1 MGTFLFEDINALRE
15 FAPEAY
21 KELPKY
27 VTKNLTQK
35 YSIRPYQELA
45 FRNFITYFE
54 SEKCHKPT
62 QVLFHMATGSGKT
75 LIMAGLILYLYK
87 KGYRN
92 FLFFVNTDNI
102 VQKTKDNFI
111 NQTSSKY
118 LFNDEINIDGEI
130 IKVRTVD
137 NFQGCNQEDI
147 NICFTTIQGLHMSL
161 NQFKENGLTDDDFAE
176 KKIVLIADEAHHL
189 NIETKKGLS
198 KSEKEDKCNWETT
211 VNRIFN
217 SDRDNVLLEF
227 TATCDLKNTYIKTAY
242 EKKII
247 IDYPLR
253 KFREDRYS
261 KEVKTFQ
268 SHVPLIDRVLQ
279 AILLSQYRL
288 KLFQDNKKTIKPV
301 ILFKSDNIEST
312 KNKNGE
318 IKVGSKEFYAKQFR
332 PLVDNLS
339 EVDITRVRTQNSHP
353 LLVKMFE
360 YFDKHL
366 TTEELI
372 AEIREDFSDEKCI
385 SVNSKEEKGN
395 YQLQINSLEDR
406 NNLIRCI
413 FAVDQLNEGWDVL
426 NLFDIVRL
434 YESRSTERHGGPG
447 AQTIKEAQLIGR
459 GARYCPFTTTDKA
472 ERFLRKFDEDI
483 DNELRVCETLYYHCQ
498 HDSQYISELRTA
510 MRETGLLPDNIQEC
524 SYILKE
530 NFKKDSLYQQ
540 GLVFENERVV
550 KSRTAITE
558 LLPSVRNANYNYD
571 LSAGASSTI
580 TLLENSEDDAS
591 ICERG
596 ILKEVVI
603 SDISYPI
610 VHKALRQYNIFKF
623 NILKQYYPN
632 LTSIRQ
638 FITDP
643 RYLGNIKLTIRISD
657 NNISNK
663 QLYLALKYTLG
674 EISNRISDIEET
686 YEGTKEF
693 KPRKLCEVFRD
704 KTVSY
709 TDPHGDGQGIS
720 QSTGAIS
727 EHLKVNLSNEDWFV
741 FTDNYGTSEE
751 KEFVAYFKDHVQD
764 LKNKY
769 DKVYLIRNER
779 QLKLFSFNGGERFE
793 PDYVLIMT
801 KQEGNITDQYQ
812 IFIEPKGS
820 HLIEK
825 DSWKEEFLLQ
835 IEESG
840 RPVKTLIDDNNYKIV
855 GFPFF
860 NVADRQAQFNEAMS
874 KL

>member
-21 KELPKY
+21 KESPKY

-111 NQTSSKY
+111 NHTSSKY

-176 KKIVLIADEAHHL
+176 KNIVLIADEAHHL

-198 KSEKEDKCNWETT
+198 KSEKEDKSNWETT

-217 SDRDNVLLEF
+217 SNRDNVLLEF

-301 ILFKSDNIEST
+301 ILFKSDKIDS
-312 KNKNGE
+312 
-318 IKVGSKEFYAKQFR
+318 SKSFYKEQFR
-332 PLVDNLS
+332 PLIENLS
-339 EVDITRVRTQNSHP
+339 EADLTRIRTQNSHP

-372 AEIREDFSDEKCI
+372 AEIREDFSDEKCV

-434 YESRSTERHGGPG
+434 YETRSAERHGGPG
-447 AQTIKEAQLIGR
+447 KQTIQEAQLIGR

-483 DNELRVCETLYYHCQ
+483 ENELRVCETLYYHCMNN
-498 HDSQYISELRTA
+498 STYISELTTA
-510 MRETGLLPDNIQEC
+510 MRGIGLMPDNIKEC
-524 SYILKE
+524 PYILKE
-530 NFKKDSLYQQ
+530 DFKNDNLYKH
-540 GLVFENERVV
+540 GLVFENERAV
-550 KSRTAITE
+550 KSRNTITE
-558 LLPSVRNANYNYD
+558 LLPSVRDTIYSYD
-571 LSAGASSTI
+571 LSAGASSTT
-580 TLLENSEDDAS
+580 TLLESSADDTS
-591 ICERG
+591 TGERG
-596 ILKEVVI
+596 ILKEFVI
-603 SDISYPI
+603 SNIPYPI

-632 LTSIRQ
+632 LTSIKQ
-638 FITDP
+638 FITDSK
-643 RYLGNIKLTIRISD
+643 YLGNIKLSIRISESD
-657 NNISNK
+657 ITNE

-674 EISNRISDIEET
+674 KISNRISDIEET

-709 TDPHGDGQGIS
+709 TDPHGDGQGVS
-720 QSTGAIS
+720 QSNGAIS

>member
-1 MGTFLFEDINALRE
+1 MGKFLFDEINTIKE
-15 FAPEAY
+15 YVPEAY

-27 VTKNLTQK
+27 VIKNLTQK
-35 YSIRPYQELA
+35 YSIRPYQEMA

-54 SEKCHKPT
+54 SEKLCRKPS

-102 VQKTKDNFI
+102 VQKTKDNFV
-111 NQTSSKY
+111 NKTSSKY

-189 NIETKKGLS
+189 NVETKTGRLTET
-198 KSEKEDKCNWETT
+198 EKTDKNNWEAT

-217 SDRDNVLLEF
+217 ADKDNVLLEF
-227 TATCDLKNTYIKTAY
+227 TATCDLKNQYIMNEY

-247 IDYPLR
+247 IDYPLK

-301 ILFKSDNIEST
+301 ILFKSDKIES
-312 KNKNGE
+312 
-318 IKVGSKEFYAKQFR
+318 SKSFYIEQFR
-332 PLVDNLS
+332 PLIENLS
-339 EVDITRVRTQNSHP
+339 EADLTRIRTQNSHP

-360 YFDKHL
+360 YFEKHL

-372 AEIREDFSDEKCI
+372 AEIREDFSDEKCV

-434 YESRSTERHGGPG
+434 YETRSAERHGGPG
-447 AQTIKEAQLIGR
+447 KQTIQEAQLIGR

-483 DNELRVCETLYYHCQ
+483 ENELRVCETLYYHCMNN
-498 HDSQYISELRTA
+498 STYISELTTA
-510 MRETGLLPDNIQEC
+510 MRGIGLMPDNIKEC
-524 SYILKE
+524 PYILKDE
-530 NFKKDSLYQQ
+530 FKNDNLYKQ
-540 GLVFENERVV
+540 GLVFENERAV
-550 KSRTAITE
+550 KSRNTITE
-558 LLPSVRNANYNYD
+558 LLPSVRDTIYSYD
-571 LSAGASSTI
+571 LSAGASSTT
-580 TLLENSEDDAS
+580 TLLESSADDTS
-591 ICERG
+591 TGERG
-596 ILKEVVI
+596 ILKEFVI
-603 SDISYPI
+603 SNIPYPI

-638 FITDP
+638 FITDSK
-643 RYLGNIKLTIRISD
+643 YLGNIKLSIRISD
-657 NNISNK
+657 IDITNE

-674 EISNRISDIEET
+674 KISNRISDIEET

-709 TDPHGDGQGIS
+709 TDPHGDGQGVS
-720 QSTGAIS
+720 QSNGAIS
-727 EHLKVNLSNEDWFV
+727 EHLKVNLFNEDWFV

-751 KEFVAYFKDHVQD
+751 KEFVAYFKDHVQE

-793 PDYVLIMT
+793 PDYLLIMT
-801 KQEGNITDQYQ
+801 KQNSNVTDQYQ

-840 RPVKTLIDDNNYKIV
+840 RPVKTLIDDNNYKII

-874 KL
+874 ML

>member
-21 KELPKY
+21 KKLPKY

-130 IKVRTVD
+130 IKIRTVD

-198 KSEKEDKCNWETT
+198 KSEKENKSNWETT

-301 ILFKSDNIEST
+301 ILFKSDKIES
-312 KNKNGE
+312 
-318 IKVGSKEFYAKQFR
+318 SKSFYAEQFR
-332 PLVDNLS
+332 PLIENLS
-339 EVDITRVRTQNSHP
+339 EADLTRIRTQNSHP

-360 YFDKHL
+360 YFEKHL

-434 YESRSTERHGGPG
+434 YETRSAERHGGPG
-447 AQTIKEAQLIGR
+447 KQTIQEAQLIGR

-483 DNELRVCETLYYHCQ
+483 ENELRVCETLYYHCMNN
-498 HDSQYISELRTA
+498 STYISELTTA
-510 MRETGLLPDNIQEC
+510 MRGIGLMQDNIKEC
-524 SYILKE
+524 HYILKE
-530 NFKKDSLYQQ
+530 EFKNDNLYKQ
-540 GLVFENERVV
+540 GLVFENERAV
-550 KSRTAITE
+550 KSRNTITE
-558 LLPSVRNANYNYD
+558 LLPSVRDTIYSYD
-571 LSAGASSTI
+571 LSAGASSTT
-580 TLLENSEDDAS
+580 TLLESSADDTS
-591 ICERG
+591 TGERG
-596 ILKEVVI
+596 VLKEFVI
-603 SDISYPI
+603 SNIHYPI

-632 LTSIRQ
+632 LTSIKQ
-638 FITDP
+638 FITDSK
-643 RYLGNIKLTIRISD
+643 YLGNIKLSIRISESD
-657 NNISNK
+657 ITNE

-674 EISNRISDIEET
+674 KISNRISDIEET

-709 TDPHGDGQGIS
+709 TDPHGDGQGVS
-720 QSTGAIS
+720 QSNGAIS

-825 DSWKEEFLLQ
+825 DLWKEEFLLQ

-860 NVADRQAQFNEAMS
+860 NIADRQAQFNEAMS

>member
-1 MGTFLFEDINALRE
+1 MGKFLFDEINTIKE
-15 FAPEAY
+15 YVPEAY
-21 KELPKY
+21 KDLPKY

-35 YSIRPYQELA
+35 YFIRPYQEMA

-54 SEKCHKPT
+54 SEKLCRKPS

-130 IKVRTVD
+130 IKVRTVN
-137 NFQGCNQEDI
+137 NFQDCNQEDI

-198 KSEKEDKCNWETT
+198 KSEKEDKSNWETT

-227 TATCDLKNTYIKTAY
+227 TATCDLKNQYIMNEY

-247 IDYPLR
+247 VDYPLK

-301 ILFKSDNIEST
+301 ILFKSDKIES
-312 KNKNGE
+312 
-318 IKVGSKEFYAKQFR
+318 SKSFYKEQFR
-332 PLVDNLS
+332 PLIENLS
-339 EVDITRVRTQNSHP
+339 EADLTRIRTQNSHP

-360 YFDKHL
+360 YFDKYL

-372 AEIREDFSDEKCI
+372 AEIKDDFSDEKCV

-434 YESRSTERHGGPG
+434 YETRSAERHGGPG
-447 AQTIKEAQLIGR
+447 KQTIQEAQLIGR

-483 DNELRVCETLYYHCQ
+483 GNELRVCETLYYHCVNN
-498 HDSQYISELRTA
+498 STYISELTTA
-510 MRETGLLPDNIQEC
+510 MKGIGLMPDNIQEC

-530 NFKKDSLYQQ
+530 EFKNDDLYKQ
-540 GLVFENERVV
+540 GLVFENERAV
-550 KSRTAITE
+550 KSRNAITE
-558 LLPSVRNANYNYD
+558 LLPSMRDTIYSYD
-571 LSAGASSTI
+571 LSAGATSTT
-580 TLLENSEDDAS
+580 TLLESSADDTS
-591 ICERG
+591 TGERG
-596 ILKEVVI
+596 ILKEFII
-603 SDISYPI
+603 SNIPYNI

-623 NILKQYYPN
+623 NILKHYYPN
-632 LTSIRQ
+632 LTSIKQ
-638 FITDP
+638 FITDSK
-643 RYLGNIKLTIRISD
+643 YLGNIKLSIRINETD
-657 NNISNK
+657 ITNE

-674 EISNRISDIEET
+674 KISNRISDIEET

-709 TDPHGDGQGIS
+709 TDPHGDGQGVS
-720 QSTGAIS
+720 QSHGVIS
-727 EHLKVNLSNEDWFV
+727 EHLKINLSNEDWFV

-751 KEFVAYFKDHVQD
+751 KEFVAYFKDHVHD

-820 HLIEK
+820 HLIK
-825 DSWKEEFLLQ
+825 PDIWKEEFLLQ
-835 IEESG
+835 IEELG
-840 RPVKTLIDDNNYKIV
+840 RPVKTFIDDNNYKII

-860 NVADRQAQFNEAMS
+860 NIVDRQAQFNEAMS

>member
-62 QVLFHMATGSGKT
+62 QLLFHMATGSGKT

-130 IKVRTVD
+130 VKVRTVD
-137 NFQGCNQEDI
+137 NFQGCNKEDI

-198 KSEKEDKCNWETT
+198 KSEKEDKSNWETT

-301 ILFKSDNIEST
+301 ILFKSDKIES
-312 KNKNGE
+312 
-318 IKVGSKEFYAKQFR
+318 SKKFYNEQFR
-332 PLVDNLS
+332 PLIENLS
-339 EVDITRVRTQNSHP
+339 ETDLTRIRTQNSHP

-372 AEIREDFSDEKCI
+372 AEIREDFSDEKCV

-434 YESRSTERHGGPG
+434 YETRSAERHGGPG
-447 AQTIKEAQLIGR
+447 KQTIQEAQLIGR

-483 DNELRVCETLYYHCQ
+483 ENELRVCETLYYHCMNN
-498 HDSQYISELRTA
+498 STYISELTTA
-510 MRETGLLPDNIQEC
+510 MRGIGLMPDNIKEC
-524 SYILKE
+524 PYILKE
-530 NFKKDSLYQQ
+530 DFKNDNLYKH
-540 GLVFENERVV
+540 GLVFENERAV
-550 KSRTAITE
+550 KSRNTITE
-558 LLPSVRNANYNYD
+558 LLPSVRDTIYSYD
-571 LSAGASSTI
+571 LSAGASSTT
-580 TLLENSEDDAS
+580 TLLESSADDTS
-591 ICERG
+591 TGERG
-596 ILKEVVI
+596 ILKEFVI
-603 SDISYPI
+603 SNIPYPI

-632 LTSIRQ
+632 LTSIKQ
-638 FITDP
+638 FITDSK
-643 RYLGNIKLTIRISD
+643 YLGNIKLSIRISESD
-657 NNISNK
+657 ITNE
-663 QLYLALKYTLG
+663 QLYLGLK
-674 EISNRISDIEET
+674 
-686 YEGTKEF
+686 
-693 KPRKLCEVFRD
+693 
-704 KTVSY
+704 
-709 TDPHGDGQGIS
+709 
-720 QSTGAIS
+720 
-727 EHLKVNLSNEDWFV
+727 
-741 FTDNYGTSEE
+741 
-751 KEFVAYFKDHVQD
+751 
-764 LKNKY
+764 
-769 DKVYLIRNER
+769 
-779 QLKLFSFNGGERFE
+779 
-793 PDYVLIMT
+793 
-801 KQEGNITDQYQ
+801 
-812 IFIEPKGS
+812 
-820 HLIEK
+820 
-825 DSWKEEFLLQ
+825 
-835 IEESG
+835 
-840 RPVKTLIDDNNYKIV
+840 
-855 GFPFF
+855 
-860 NVADRQAQFNEAMS
+860 
-874 KL
+874 

>member
-1 MGTFLFEDINALRE
+1 MSKFLFEEIDTIKE
-15 FAPEAY
+15 YVPEAY
-21 KELPKY
+21 KELPKF
-27 VTKNLTQK
+27 VVKNLTQK
-35 YSIRPYQELA
+35 YSIRPYQEMA

-54 SEKCHKPT
+54 SENLCRKPS

-118 LFNDEINIDGEI
+118 LFNDEINIDGEQ

-147 NICFTTIQGLHMSL
+147 NICFATIQGLHMSL
-161 NQFKENGLTDDDFAE
+161 NQSKENGLTYDDFAE
-176 KKIVLIADEAHHL
+176 NKIVLIADEAHHL

-198 KSEKEDKCNWETT
+198 KSEKEDKNNWETT

-227 TATCDLKNTYIKTAY
+227 TATCDLKNQYIMNEY

-247 IDYPLR
+247 VDYPLK

-279 AILLSQYRL
+279 SILLSQYRL

-301 ILFKSDNIEST
+301 ILFKSDKIDSST
-312 KNKNGE
+312 K
-318 IKVGSKEFYAKQFR
+318 FYTEQFR
-332 PLVDNLS
+332 PLIENLS
-339 EVDITRVRTQNSHP
+339 ESDLTRIRTQNSHP

-366 TTEELI
+366 TIEELI
-372 AEIREDFSDEKCI
+372 AEIREDFSDSKCI

-434 YESRSTERHGGPG
+434 YETRSAERHGGPG
-447 AQTIKEAQLIGR
+447 KQTIQEAQLIGR
-459 GARYCPFTTTDKA
+459 GARYCPFTTTDKT
-472 ERFLRKFDEDI
+472 ERFLRKFDDDI
-483 DNELRVCETLYYHCQ
+483 ENELRVCETLYYHCMNNPT
-498 HDSQYISELRTA
+498 YISELTTA
-510 MRETGLLPDNIQEC
+510 MRGIGLMPDNIQEC

-530 NFKKDSLYQQ
+530 EFKNDNLYKQ

-550 KSRTAITE
+550 KSRNTITE
-558 LLPSVRNANYNYD
+558 LLPSVRDTIYNYD
-571 LSAGASSTI
+571 LSAGATSTT
-580 TLLENSEDDAS
+580 TLLESSADDTS
-591 ICERG
+591 ISERG
-596 ILKEVVI
+596 ILKEFII
-603 SDISYPI
+603 SNIPYPI
-610 VHKALRQYNIFKF
+610 VYKALRQYNIFKF

-632 LTSIRQ
+632 LISIKQ
-638 FITDP
+638 FITDSK
-643 RYLGNIKLTIRISD
+643 YLGNIKLSIRISD
-657 NNISNK
+657 VNITNE

-674 EISNRISDIEET
+674 KISNKISDIEET

-693 KPRKLCEVFRD
+693 KPRKLCEIFRD

-709 TDPHGDGQGIS
+709 TDPHGDGQGVS

-727 EHLKVNLSNEDWFV
+727 EHLKLNLSDEDWFV

-751 KEFVAYFKDHVQD
+751 KEFVAYFKDHVQE

-801 KQEGNITDQYQ
+801 KQDNNITDQYQ

-825 DSWKEEFLLQ
+825 DLWKEEFLLQ

-840 RPVKTLIDDNNYKIV
+840 IPVKTLVNDNNYKII

-860 NVADRQAQFNEAMS
+860 NKADRQAQFNEAMS

>member
-198 KSEKEDKCNWETT
+198 KSEKESKNNWETT

-301 ILFKSDNIEST
+301 ILFKSDKIES
-312 KNKNGE
+312 
-318 IKVGSKEFYAKQFR
+318 SKSFYAEQFR
-332 PLVDNLS
+332 PLIENLS
-339 EVDITRVRTQNSHP
+339 EADLTRIRTQNSHP

-360 YFDKHL
+360 YFEKHL

-372 AEIREDFSDEKCI
+372 AEIREDFSDEKCV

-434 YESRSTERHGGPG
+434 YETRSAERHGGPG
-447 AQTIKEAQLIGR
+447 KQTIQEAQLIGR

-483 DNELRVCETLYYHCQ
+483 ENELRVCETLYYHCMNN
-498 HDSQYISELRTA
+498 STYISELTTA
-510 MRETGLLPDNIQEC
+510 MRGIGLMPDNIKEC
-524 SYILKE
+524 PYILKE
-530 NFKKDSLYQQ
+530 DFKNDNLYKQ
-540 GLVFENERVV
+540 GLVFENERAV
-550 KSRTAITE
+550 KSRNTITE
-558 LLPSVRNANYNYD
+558 LLPSVRDTIYSYD
-571 LSAGASSTI
+571 LSAGASSTT
-580 TLLENSEDDAS
+580 TLLESSADDTS
-591 ICERG
+591 TGEIG
-596 ILKEVVI
+596 VLKEFVI
-603 SDISYPI
+603 SNIPYPI

-632 LTSIRQ
+632 LTSIKQ
-638 FITDP
+638 FITDSK
-643 RYLGNIKLTIRISD
+643 YLGNIKLSIRISESD
-657 NNISNK
+657 ITNE

-674 EISNRISDIEET
+674 KISNRISDIEET

-720 QSTGAIS
+720 QSNGAIS

-764 LKNKY
+764 LNNKY

-840 RPVKTLIDDNNYKIV
+840 KTLIDDNNYKIV

>member
-1 MGTFLFEDINALRE
+1 MGTFLFEDINAIKEL
-15 FAPEAY
+15 APEAY
-21 KELPKY
+21 KDLPKY
-27 VTKNLTQK
+27 VTKNLIQK

-62 QVLFHMATGSGKT
+62 QLLFHMATGSGKT

-130 IKVRTVD
+130 VKVRTVD
-137 NFQGCNQEDI
+137 NFQGCNKEDI

-198 KSEKEDKCNWETT
+198 KSEKEDKSNWETT

-301 ILFKSDNIEST
+301 ILFKSDKIES
-312 KNKNGE
+312 
-318 IKVGSKEFYAKQFR
+318 SKKFYNEQFR
-332 PLVDNLS
+332 PLIENLS
-339 EVDITRVRTQNSHP
+339 ETDLTRIRTQNSHP

-372 AEIREDFSDEKCI
+372 AEIREDFSDEKCV

-434 YESRSTERHGGPG
+434 YETRSAERHGGPG
-447 AQTIKEAQLIGR
+447 KQTIQEAQLIGR

-483 DNELRVCETLYYHCQ
+483 ENELRVCETLYYHCMNN
-498 HDSQYISELRTA
+498 STYISELTTA
-510 MRETGLLPDNIQEC
+510 MRGIGLMPDNIKEC
-524 SYILKE
+524 PYILKE
-530 NFKKDSLYQQ
+530 DFKNDNLYKH
-540 GLVFENERVV
+540 GLVFENERAV
-550 KSRTAITE
+550 KSRNTITE
-558 LLPSVRNANYNYD
+558 LLPSVRDTIYSYD
-571 LSAGASSTI
+571 LSAGASSTT
-580 TLLENSEDDAS
+580 TLLESSADDTS
-591 ICERG
+591 TGERG
-596 ILKEVVI
+596 ILKEFVI
-603 SDISYPI
+603 SNIPYPI

-632 LTSIRQ
+632 LTSIKQ
-638 FITDP
+638 FITDSK
-643 RYLGNIKLTIRISD
+643 YLGNIKLSIRISESD
-657 NNISNK
+657 ITNE

-674 EISNRISDIEET
+674 KISNRISDIEET

-709 TDPHGDGQGIS
+709 TDPHGDGQGVS
-720 QSTGAIS
+720 QSNGAIS

-820 HLIEK
+820 FLIEK
-825 DSWKEEFLLQ
+825 DLWKEEFLLQ
-835 IEESG
+835 IEEYG
-840 RPVKTLIDDNNYKIV
+840 RPVKTLIDDNNYKII

-860 NVADRQAQFNEAMS
+860 NVADRQAQFNEAIS

>member
-1 MGTFLFEDINALRE
+1 M
-15 FAPEAY
+15 
-21 KELPKY
+21 
-27 VTKNLTQK
+27 
-35 YSIRPYQELA
+35 
-45 FRNFITYFE
+45 
-54 SEKCHKPT
+54 
-62 QVLFHMATGSGKT
+62 
-75 LIMAGLILYLYK
+75 
-87 KGYRN
+87 
-92 FLFFVNTDNI
+92 
-102 VQKTKDNFI
+102 
-111 NQTSSKY
+111 
-118 LFNDEINIDGEI
+118 
-130 IKVRTVD
+130 
-137 NFQGCNQEDI
+137 
-147 NICFTTIQGLHMSL
+147 
-161 NQFKENGLTDDDFAE
+161 FKENGLTDDDFAE

-198 KSEKEDKCNWETT
+198 KSEKEDKSNWETT

-301 ILFKSDNIEST
+301 ILFKSDKIES
-312 KNKNGE
+312 
-318 IKVGSKEFYAKQFR
+318 SKKFYNEQFR
-332 PLVDNLS
+332 PLIENLS
-339 EVDITRVRTQNSHP
+339 ETDLTRIRTQNSHP

-372 AEIREDFSDEKCI
+372 AEIREDFSDEKCV

-434 YESRSTERHGGPG
+434 YETRSAERHGGPG
-447 AQTIKEAQLIGR
+447 KQTIQEAQLIGR

-483 DNELRVCETLYYHCQ
+483 ENELRVCETLYYHCMNN
-498 HDSQYISELRTA
+498 STYISELTTA
-510 MRETGLLPDNIQEC
+510 MRGIGLMPDNIKEC
-524 SYILKE
+524 PYILKE
-530 NFKKDSLYQQ
+530 DFKNDNLYKH
-540 GLVFENERVV
+540 GLVFENERAV
-550 KSRTAITE
+550 KSRNTITE
-558 LLPSVRNANYNYD
+558 LLPSVRDTIYSYD
-571 LSAGASSTI
+571 LSAGASSTT
-580 TLLENSEDDAS
+580 TLLESSADDTS
-591 ICERG
+591 TGERG
-596 ILKEVVI
+596 ILKEFVI
-603 SDISYPI
+603 SNIPYPI

-632 LTSIRQ
+632 LTSIKQ
-638 FITDP
+638 FITDSK
-643 RYLGNIKLTIRISD
+643 YLGNIKLSIRISESD
-657 NNISNK
+657 ITNE

-674 EISNRISDIEET
+674 KISNRISDIEET

-709 TDPHGDGQGIS
+709 TDPHGDGQGVS
-720 QSTGAIS
+720 QSNGAIS

-820 HLIEK
+820 FLIEK
-825 DSWKEEFLLQ
+825 DLWKEEFLLQ

-840 RPVKTLIDDNNYKIV
+840 RPVKTLIDDNNYKII

-860 NVADRQAQFNEAMS
+860 NVADRQAQFNEAIS

>member
-1 MGTFLFEDINALRE
+1 MAKDKQTFL
-15 FAPEAY
+15 
-21 KELPKY
+21 
-27 VTKNLTQK
+27 
-35 YSIRPYQELA
+35 
-45 FRNFITYFE
+45 
-54 SEKCHKPT
+54 EKVKC
-62 QVLFHMATGSGKT
+62 
-75 LIMAGLILYLYK
+75 
-87 KGYRN
+87 
-92 FLFFVNTDNI
+92 
-102 VQKTKDNFI
+102 
-111 NQTSSKY
+111 
-118 LFNDEINIDGEI
+118 
-130 IKVRTVD
+130 
-137 NFQGCNQEDI
+137 
-147 NICFTTIQGLHMSL
+147 SL
-161 NQFKENGLTDDDFAE
+161 NKLHNKGINFDLYYYNGEYKLSHENTSLANTVSILDYNKDMLG
-176 KKIVLIADEAHHL
+176 
-189 NIETKKGLS
+189 
-198 KSEKEDKCNWETT
+198 KEDKSNWETT

-301 ILFKSDNIEST
+301 ILFKSDKIDS
-312 KNKNGE
+312 
-318 IKVGSKEFYAKQFR
+318 SKSFYKEQFR
-332 PLVDNLS
+332 PLIENLS
-339 EVDITRVRTQNSHP
+339 EADLTRIRTQNSHP

-372 AEIREDFSDEKCI
+372 AEIREDFSDEKCV

-434 YESRSTERHGGPG
+434 YETRSAERHGGPG
-447 AQTIKEAQLIGR
+447 KQTIQEAQLIGR

-483 DNELRVCETLYYHCQ
+483 ENELRVCETLYYHCMNN
-498 HDSQYISELRTA
+498 STYISELTTA
-510 MRETGLLPDNIQEC
+510 MRGIGLMPDNIQEC

-530 NFKKDSLYQQ
+530 DFKNDNLYKH
-540 GLVFENERVV
+540 GLVFENERAV
-550 KSRTAITE
+550 KSRNTITE
-558 LLPSVRNANYNYD
+558 LLPSVRDTIYSYD
-571 LSAGASSTI
+571 LSAGASSTT
-580 TLLENSEDDAS
+580 TLLESSADDTS
-591 ICERG
+591 TGERG
-596 ILKEVVI
+596 ILKEFVI
-603 SDISYPI
+603 SNIPYPI

-632 LTSIRQ
+632 LTSIKQ
-638 FITDP
+638 FITDSK
-643 RYLGNIKLTIRISD
+643 YLGNIKLSIRISESD
-657 NNISNK
+657 ITNE

-674 EISNRISDIEET
+674 KISNRISDIEET

-709 TDPHGDGQGIS
+709 TDPHGDGQGVS
-720 QSTGAIS
+720 QSNGAIS

-820 HLIEK
+820 HLIDK
-825 DSWKEEFLLQ
+825 DTWKEEFLLQ

>member
-54 SEKCHKPT
+54 SEKCHKPA

-198 KSEKEDKCNWETT
+198 KSEKEDKSNWETT

-217 SDRDNVLLEF
+217 SDRNNVLLEF
-227 TATCDLKNTYIKTAY
+227 TATCDLKNTYIKTSY

-301 ILFKSDNIEST
+301 ILFKSDKIDS
-312 KNKNGE
+312 
-318 IKVGSKEFYAKQFR
+318 SKSFYKEQFR
-332 PLVDNLS
+332 PLIENLS
-339 EVDITRVRTQNSHP
+339 EADLTRIRTQNSHP

-372 AEIREDFSDEKCI
+372 AEIREDFSDEKCV

-434 YESRSTERHGGPG
+434 YETRSAERHGGPG
-447 AQTIKEAQLIGR
+447 KQTIQEAQLIGR

-483 DNELRVCETLYYHCQ
+483 ENELRVCETLYYHCMNN
-498 HDSQYISELRTA
+498 STYISELTTA
-510 MRETGLLPDNIQEC
+510 MRGIGLMPDNIKEC
-524 SYILKE
+524 PYILKE
-530 NFKKDSLYQQ
+530 DFKNDNLYKH
-540 GLVFENERVV
+540 GLVFENERAV
-550 KSRTAITE
+550 KSRNTITE
-558 LLPSVRNANYNYD
+558 LLPSVRDTIYSYD
-571 LSAGASSTI
+571 LSAGASSTT
-580 TLLENSEDDAS
+580 TLLESSADDTS
-591 ICERG
+591 TGERG
-596 ILKEVVI
+596 ILKEFVI
-603 SDISYPI
+603 SNIPYPI

-632 LTSIRQ
+632 LTSIKQ
-638 FITDP
+638 FITDSK
-643 RYLGNIKLTIRISD
+643 YLGNIKLSIRISESD
-657 NNISNK
+657 ITNE

-674 EISNRISDIEET
+674 KISNRISDIEET

-709 TDPHGDGQGIS
+709 TDLHGDGQGIS
-720 QSTGAIS
+720 QSNGAIS

-751 KEFVAYFKDHVQD
+751 KEFVAYFKDRVSD
-764 LKNKY
+764 LQKKY

-793 PDYVLIMT
+793 PDYVLMMT
-801 KQEGNITDQYQ
+801 KQNGNVTDQYQ

-820 HLIEK
+820 HLLEK
-825 DSWKEEFLLQ
+825 DAWKEEFLLEL
-835 IEESG
+835 EESG
-840 RPVKTLIDDNNYKIV
+840 VPVKTLVDDNDYKII

>member
-1 MGTFLFEDINALRE
+1 MGTFLFEDINAIKEL
-15 FAPEAY
+15 APEAY
-21 KELPKY
+21 KDLPKY
-27 VTKNLTQK
+27 VTKNLIQK

-62 QVLFHMATGSGKT
+62 QLLFHMATGSGKT

-130 IKVRTVD
+130 VKVRTVD
-137 NFQGCNQEDI
+137 NFQGCNKEDI

-198 KSEKEDKCNWETT
+198 KSEKEDKSNWETT

-301 ILFKSDNIEST
+301 ILFKSDKIES
-312 KNKNGE
+312 
-318 IKVGSKEFYAKQFR
+318 SKKFYNEQFR
-332 PLVDNLS
+332 PLIENLS
-339 EVDITRVRTQNSHP
+339 ETDLTRIRTQNSHP

-372 AEIREDFSDEKCI
+372 AEIREDFSDEKCV

-434 YESRSTERHGGPG
+434 YETRSAERHGGPG
-447 AQTIKEAQLIGR
+447 KQTIQEAQLIGR

-483 DNELRVCETLYYHCQ
+483 ENELRVCETLYYHCMNN
-498 HDSQYISELRTA
+498 STYISELTTA
-510 MRETGLLPDNIQEC
+510 MRGIGLMPDNIKEC
-524 SYILKE
+524 PYILKE
-530 NFKKDSLYQQ
+530 DFKNDNLYKH
-540 GLVFENERVV
+540 GLVFENERAV
-550 KSRTAITE
+550 KSRNTITE
-558 LLPSVRNANYNYD
+558 LLPSVRDTIYSYD
-571 LSAGASSTI
+571 LSAGASSTT
-580 TLLENSEDDAS
+580 TLLESSADDTS
-591 ICERG
+591 TGERG
-596 ILKEVVI
+596 ILKEFVI
-603 SDISYPI
+603 SNIPYPI

-632 LTSIRQ
+632 LTSIKQ
-638 FITDP
+638 FITDSK
-643 RYLGNIKLTIRISD
+643 YLGNIKLSIRISESD
-657 NNISNK
+657 ITNE

-674 EISNRISDIEET
+674 KISNRISDIEET

-709 TDPHGDGQGIS
+709 TDPHGDGQGVS
-720 QSTGAIS
+720 QSNGAIS

-820 HLIEK
+820 FLIEK
-825 DSWKEEFLLQ
+825 DLWKEEFLLQ

-840 RPVKTLIDDNNYKIV
+840 RPVKTLIDDNNYKII

-860 NVADRQAQFNEAMS
+860 NVADRQAQFNEAIS

>member
-1 MGTFLFEDINALRE
+1 MGTFLFDDINAIKE

-35 YSIRPYQELA
+35 YTIRPYQELA

-54 SEKCHKPT
+54 NERLCRKPS

-130 IKVRTVD
+130 VKVRTVD

-198 KSEKEDKCNWETT
+198 KAEKESKNNWETT

-217 SDRDNVLLEF
+217 ADRDNILLEF
-227 TATCDLKNTYIKTAY
+227 TATCDLKNQYIENAYKT
-242 EKKII
+242 KII

-268 SHVPLIDRVLQ
+268 THVPLIDRALQ

-301 ILFKSDNIEST
+301 ILFKSDKIESS
-312 KNKNGE
+312 KN
-318 IKVGSKEFYAKQFR
+318 FYMEQFR
-332 PLVDNLS
+332 PLIENLS
-339 EVDITRVRTQNSHP
+339 EADLTRVRTQNSHP
-353 LLVKMFE
+353 LVVKMFE
-360 YFDKHL
+360 YFDNHF
-366 TTEELI
+366 TVEELI
-372 AEIREDFSDEKCI
+372 AEIKEDFSDEKCV
-385 SVNSKEEKGN
+385 SVNSKEDKGN
-395 YQLQINSLEDR
+395 YQILINSLEDR

-434 YESRSTERHGGPG
+434 YETRSAERHGGPG
-447 AQTIKEAQLIGR
+447 KQTIQEAQLIGR

-472 ERFLRKFDEDI
+472 EKFLRKFDDDI
-483 DNELRVCETLYYHCQ
+483 NNELRVCETLYYHCMNN
-498 HDSQYISELRTA
+498 STYISELTTA
-510 MRETGLLPDNIQEC
+510 MRGIGLVPDNIKEC
-524 SYILKE
+524 PYILKE
-530 NFKKDSLYQQ
+530 EFKNDNLYKQ
-540 GLVFENERVV
+540 GLVYENERTV
-550 KSRTAITE
+550 KSRSTITE
-558 LLPSVRNANYNYD
+558 ILPSVRDAIYSYD
-571 LSAGASSTI
+571 LSAGASSTT
-580 TLLENSEDDAS
+580 TLLESSSDDTS
-591 ICERG
+591 TGERG
-596 ILKEVVI
+596 ILKEFII
-603 SDISYPI
+603 SNIPYHI

-632 LTSIRQ
+632 LTSIKQ
-638 FITDP
+638 FITDSK
-643 RYLGNIKLTIRISD
+643 YLGNIKLSIRIS
-657 NNISNK
+657 NIEITNE

-674 EISNRISDIEET
+674 IISNRISDIEET
-686 YEGTKEF
+686 YEGTKDF

-709 TDPHGDGQGIS
+709 TDPHGDGQGVS
-720 QSTGAIS
+720 QSNGAIS

-801 KQEGNITDQYQ
+801 KKEGNITDQYQ

-825 DSWKEEFLLQ
+825 DAWKEEFLLQ
-835 IEESG
+835 IKEFG
-840 RPVKTLIDDNNYKIV
+840 RPVKTLIDDNNYKII

-860 NVADRQAQFNEAMS
+860 NIADRQSQFNEAI
-874 KL
+874 KNIL